1 MTAGYEVQIRGR
13 LSAALQAGLE
23 PLRRR
28 TEVVTVLRPV
38 DAAALYGLLARVQT
52 LGLELVDVH
61 QLPCDV
67 PRR

>member
-13 LSAALQAGLE
+13 LSAALQASLE
-23 PLRRR
+23 PLRPR

-38 DAAALYGLLARVQT
+38 DAAALHGLLERVRA

-61 QLPCDV
+61 QLRCDE